1 MLAGDDDHIVPP
13 VDGHMRLLPNGM
25 TTGHAATAKFDAME
39 VGMRPFYARE
49 LTRYPVGARRIRYL
63 LMAVLA
69 SLIVNFEGQIAPVVP
84 LLLEDLDMTL
94 ATYGLLGAAAVTV
107 GGVSAAIGG
116 RYADR
121 YGRVVFLVPALFL
134 TALCDFATVLVH
146 TPAQLLIVRSLLLL
160 VEGAA
165 ITTTAGLVR
174 DFSPRLGRAT
184 AFGFWT
190 WGPVG
195 ASFLAAGIAAVTLP
209 MFGSW
214 RSQFVIIGIIALAC
228 SALITCFIADLSPE
242 LRDRAILSESDM
254 ARTADTPAGARPAAA
269 AGTAPEATAPDAT
282 VPLPGRRL
290 RSSRVFWAH
299 VAGMTL
305 WLVWYWTMQIFGPT
319 ILVQAFGLSDSQ
331 AAVVIAATW
340 ALNLLA
346 LVAAGWLSDR
356 LQTRKPI
363 MLAGAL
369 GGLVGITY
377 LIVLVDAGQAGVGQ
391 LIVVNA
397 LLGAVMAAAY
407 APWMALFS
415 EDVEDLR
422 PDLQATAWGAYGLV
436 VRLMIVVVL
445 LIAPTIA
452 AGGSGWARW
461 LVVALV
467 CNALFVPAIFL
478 FGGAW
483 RPTRRDR
490 RRTPEAVAAESV

>member
-1 MLAGDDDHIVPP
+1 MA
-13 VDGHMRLLPNGM
+13 
-25 TTGHAATAKFDAME
+25 TGHAATADVDVVE
-39 VGMRPFYARE
+39 VRMRPFYARE
-49 LTRYPVGARRIRYL
+49 LTRYPVGARRMRYL

-69 SLIVNFEGQIAPVVP
+69 SLIMNFEGQIAPVVP
-84 LLLEDLDMTL
+84 LLLDDLDMTL
-94 ATYGLLGAAAVTV
+94 ATYGLIGATAVTV

-134 TALCDFATVLVH
+134 TALCDFATALVH
-146 TPAQLLIVRSLLLL
+146 TPAQLLIVRCLLLL

-195 ASFLAAGIAAVTLP
+195 ASFLAAGIAAATLP
-209 MFGSW
+209 IFGDW

-254 ARTADTPAGARPAAA
+254 ARPADMSSEG
-269 AGTAPEATAPDAT
+269 T

-299 VAGMTL
+299 VVGMTL

-331 AAVVIAATW
+331 AAVVVAATW

-356 LQTRKPI
+356 LQTRKPV

-377 LIVLVDAGQAGVGQ
+377 LVVLVDAGQAGVGQ
-391 LIVVNA
+391 LIVVNV

-422 PDLQATAWGAYGLV
+422 PDLQATAWGVYGLV

-445 LIAPTIA
+445 LIAPTVA
-452 AGGSGWARW
+452 AGGTGWARW

-478 FGGAW
+478 FGGGWHHA
-483 RPTRRDR
+483 RRDR
-490 RRTPEAVAAESV
+490 RRTTEAAA

>member
-1 MLAGDDDHIVPP
+1 
-13 VDGHMRLLPNGM
+13 
-25 TTGHAATAKFDAME
+25 
-39 VGMRPFYARE
+39 MRPFYARE
-49 LTRYPVGARRIRYL
+49 LTRYPVGARRMRYL

-69 SLIVNFEGQIAPVVP
+69 SLIVNFEGQIAPVVS
-84 LLLEDLDMTL
+84 LLLDDLDMTL
-94 ATYGLLGAAAVTV
+94 ATYGLIGAAAVTV

-134 TALCDFATVLVH
+134 TALCDFAMVLVH
-146 TPAQLLIVRSLLLL
+146 TPTQLLIVRCLLLL

-209 MFGSW
+209 IFGDW

-228 SALITCFIADLSPE
+228 SVLITCFIADLSPE

-254 ARTADTPAGARPAAA
+254 ARPAELPAGAQPAA
-269 AGTAPEATAPDAT
+269 AGTPPETT
-282 VPLPGRRL
+282 VPLPDRRL

-299 VAGMTL
+299 VMGMTL

-331 AAVVIAATW
+331 AAAVIAATW
-340 ALNLLA
+340 ALNLFA
-346 LVAAGWLSDR
+346 LLAAGWLSDR
-356 LQTRKPI
+356 LQARKPV

-369 GGLVGITY
+369 GGLAGITY
-377 LIVLVDAGQAGVGQ
+377 LIVLVNAGQAGVGQ

-397 LLGAVMAAAY
+397 LLGALLAAAY

-422 PDLQATAWGAYGLV
+422 PDLQATAWGAYGLA

-445 LIAPTIA
+445 LIAPTVA
-452 AGGSGWARW
+452 AGGTGWARW
-461 LVVALV
+461 LVVALI

-478 FGGAW
+478 FGGGW
-483 RPTRRDR
+483 RPARRDR
-490 RRTPEAVAAESV
+490 RRTTEAVAPESV

>member
-1 MLAGDDDHIVPP
+1 
-13 VDGHMRLLPNGM
+13 
-25 TTGHAATAKFDAME
+25 
-39 VGMRPFYARE
+39 MRPFYARE
-49 LTRYPVGARRIRYL
+49 LTRYPVGTRRMRYL

-69 SLIVNFEGQIAPVVP
+69 SLILNFEGQIAPVVP

-94 ATYGLLGAAAVTV
+94 ATYGLIGAAAVTV

-134 TALCDFATVLVH
+134 TALCDFATVLVQ
-146 TPAQLLIVRSLLLL
+146 TPAQLLVVRCLLLL

-209 MFGSW
+209 ILGDW

-228 SALITCFIADLSPE
+228 SVLITCFIADLAPQ

-254 ARTADTPAGARPAAA
+254 GRPAEPPAAA
-269 AGTAPEATAPDAT
+269 QPATAGTAPQTAAAP
-282 VPLPGRRL
+282 PGRRL

-299 VAGMTL
+299 VVGMTL

-331 AAVVIAATW
+331 AAVVIAGTW

-391 LIVVNA
+391 LVVVNA

-422 PDLQATAWGAYGLV
+422 PDLQATAWGAYGLA

-445 LIAPTIA
+445 LIAPTVA
-452 AGGSGWARW
+452 AGGTGWARW
-461 LVVALV
+461 LVVALI
-467 CNALFVPAIFL
+467 CNALFVPAILL
-478 FGGAW
+478 FGGGW
-483 RPTRRDR
+483 RPAHRNR
-490 RRTPEAVAAESV
+490 RRTTEAVAARTA